1 MQVSKGQ
8 QGACA
13 AEPAAQA
20 VFEVKKITGNNTSI
34 SQF

>member
-8 QGACA
+8 QGAC